1 MENIMLPLFA
11 ASVTKDE
18 YSEKEIHAVAL
29 MERTGIKG
37 LGNKYPSNIWRRSTK
52 DYPCKGVNK

>member
-1 MENIMLPLFA
+1 MLPLFA